1 MDSHSMYLPISFIQH
16 IYVYATHA
24 STVVCVNSSPLCTP

>member
-16 IYVYATHA
+16 YLYETHA
-24 STVVCVNSSPLCTP
+24 SIVCVNGSPLHTP